1 MSCRVERVVDFS
13 GKNRGG
19 LDELPIAPS
28 IERLLEA
35 FGLVVDSVLLTVES
49 NEYYGGPNLLTT
61 G

>member
-19 LDELPIAPS
+19 LDELPIASS

-35 FGLVVDSVLLTVES
+35 FGLD
-49 NEYYGGPNLLTT
+49 
-61 G
+61 